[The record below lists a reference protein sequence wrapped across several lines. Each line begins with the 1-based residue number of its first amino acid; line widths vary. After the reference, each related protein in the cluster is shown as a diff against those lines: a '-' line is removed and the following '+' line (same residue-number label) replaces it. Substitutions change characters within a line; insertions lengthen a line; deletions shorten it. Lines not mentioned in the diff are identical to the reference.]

1 MLSLVRDM
9 TTLSSTSTRVLACAA
24 AAAALVACTTITEE
38 LPGQP
43 NSAPS
48 GPSVVVVVP
57 VPVPA
62 TPAPQPQPQPTSP
75 GNPTPTPAPAPTPAP
90 PPVTGLGCGLP
101 KGTGSGNDC
110 PRSGA
115 SFLRDVE
122 LAIDRT
128 IAQHPE
134 MFDLNRSPGAGSYF
148 IKVSRERYYAEVA
161 RQLNAMGYCAIDDSA
176 EMAVK
181 NTNSFNDQYRI
192 DNSSGFIRRGDG
204 AYRSTCRPA
213 WF

>member
-9 TTLSSTSTRVLACAA
+9 RTLWSASARVLACAA
-24 AAAALVACTTITEE
+24 AAVAVLACTTITEE

-43 NSAPS
+43 NSVASAP
-48 GPSVVVVVP
+48 PVVVVVP

-62 TPAPQPQPQPTSP
+62 TPTPQPTSP
-75 GNPTPTPAPAPTPAP
+75 GNPTPTPAPAPTPEP
-90 PPVTGLGCGLP
+90 PPVTGQGCGLA

>member
-1 MLSLVRDM
+1 L
-9 TTLSSTSTRVLACAA
+9 TTNWAGVGACGAAPAAVL
-24 AAAALVACTTITEE
+24 ACTTITEE

-43 NSAPS
+43 NSVPS
-48 GPSVVVVVP
+48 GPPVVVVVP
-57 VPVPA
+57 VPVP
-62 TPAPQPQPQPTSP
+62 
-75 GNPTPTPAPAPTPAP
+75 PTPTPAPQPTTPGNPTPPPPTPAP
-90 PPVTGLGCGLP
+90 TPPPVTSQGCGLP

-110 PRSGA
+110 PRNSPA
-115 SFLRDVE
+115 FLNDVMA
-122 LAIDRT
+122 AIDRT
-128 IAQHPE
+128 IQQHPE
-134 MFDLNRSPGAGSYF
+134 MFDLNRSPGPGSYF

-204 AYRSTCRPA
+204 AYRSTCFPA

>member
-1 MLSLVRDM
+1 MLTLFRDM
-9 TTLSSTSTRVLACAA
+9 RALICAA
-24 AAAALVACTTITEE
+24 VGLGMVGCTTITED
-38 LPGQP
+38 LPNQP
-43 NSAPS
+43 APV
-48 GPSVVVVVP
+48 PSTAPVVVVP
-57 VPVPA
+57 VPVPSTP
-62 TPAPQPQPQPTSP
+62 TPAPQPAPPNNPTP
-75 GNPTPTPAPAPTPAP
+75 APTPTPAQPTPAP
-90 PPVTGLGCGLP
+90 PPVSGQGCGLP
-101 KGTGSGNDC
+101 KGTGDGNDC

-128 IAQHPE
+128 VQQHPE

-161 RQLNAMGYCAIDDSA
+161 RQLNAMGYCAIDDGA
-176 EMAVK
+176 ELAVK
-181 NTNSFNDQYRI
+181 NTNAFNDQYRV

>member
-1 MLSLVRDM
+1 MLILFRAMRTLVLLCVAIGL
-9 TTLSSTSTRVLACAA
+9 TA
-24 AAAALVACTTITEE
+24 VACTTLTEE
-38 LPGQP
+38 LPNQP
-43 NSAPS
+43 NPAPS
-48 GPSVVVVVP
+48 GVPVVVVP
-57 VPVPA
+57 VPVPSNA
-62 TPAPQPQPQPTSP
+62 PTPVPQPQPTAP
-75 GNPTPTPAPAPTPAP
+75 NNPAPTPTPAQTQPPP
-90 PPVTGLGCGLP
+90 PPVSGQGCGLP
-101 KGTGSGNDC
+101 KGTGDGNNC

-122 LAIDRT
+122 TAIDRVVQ
-128 IAQHPE
+128 QHPE

-176 EMAVK
+176 ELAVK

-204 AYRSTCRPA
+204 AYRSTCFPA

>member
-1 MLSLVRDM
+1 MLSLIRDM
-9 TTLSSTSTRVLACAA
+9 RSLLCAGVVLVMAG
-24 AAAALVACTTITEE
+24 CTTITEE
-38 LPGQP
+38 LPNQP
-43 NSAPS
+43 NTAPS
-48 GPSVVVVVP
+48 GVPVVVVP

-62 TPAPQPQPQPTSP
+62 TPTPAPQPPPPNNPAPPPTQ
-75 GNPTPTPAPAPTPAP
+75 TPTPAPAP
-90 PPVTGLGCGLP
+90 PPVTGQGCGLP
-101 KGTGSGNDC
+101 KGSGDGNNC

-122 LAIDRT
+122 TAIDRT
-128 IAQHPE
+128 VQQHPE

-181 NTNSFNDQYRI
+181 NTNAFNDQYRI
-192 DNSSGFIRRGDG
+192 DNSSGYIRRGDG
-204 AYRSTCRPA
+204 AYRSTCSPA